1 MTVKELQE
9 TLNLTDSTIN
19 LLRDR
24 ISELQSELNELYEER
39 YNVEQQLIAAG
50 NPPDL
55 AF

>member
-9 TLNLTDSTIN
+9 TLELTDSTIY

-24 ISELQSELNELYEER
+24 IIELLSELDGLYVDR
-39 YNVEQQLIAAG
+39 YDIEKQLIAAG

>member
-1 MTVKELQE
+1 MTIEELQE
-9 TLNLTDSTIN
+9 TLRFTDGTIY

-24 ISELQSELNELYEER
+24 IQDLQTNLNVLYEER
-39 YNVEQQLIAAG
+39 YDIEQQLLAQG

>member
-9 TLNLTDSTIN
+9 TLNLTDSTIY

-24 ISELQSELNELYEER
+24 ISELQSELDGLYEDR
-39 YNVEQQLIAAG
+39 YDIEKQLIAAG